1 MKARVRINKA
11 QIDKKLKGLEQ
22 VVEDRFKDE
31 LTEMARFVTMAPDVS
46 PVDTGAYVTSFS
58 IKPSYSSGRG
68 RTSRNK
74 PTGQNDTAKR
84 NEGFAQLMSDIEKLE
99 PMEQPLVVLSN
110 GSPHALSVERG
121 SDVDPNW
128 NRPGYAVFARVRNK
142 FR

>member
-22 VVEDRFKDE
+22 VVEDRFKDD
-31 LTEMARFVTMAPDVS
+31 LTEMAQFAVNIS

-74 PTGQNDTAKR
+74 PTGQSDTAKR
-84 NEGFAQLMSDIEKLE
+84 SEAMGQLLSDIEKISPLD
-99 PMEQPLVVLSN
+99 QPLVVLSN

-121 SDVDPNW
+121 SAVDPNW
-128 NRPGYAVFARVRNK
+128 QRPGYAVFARVKDR